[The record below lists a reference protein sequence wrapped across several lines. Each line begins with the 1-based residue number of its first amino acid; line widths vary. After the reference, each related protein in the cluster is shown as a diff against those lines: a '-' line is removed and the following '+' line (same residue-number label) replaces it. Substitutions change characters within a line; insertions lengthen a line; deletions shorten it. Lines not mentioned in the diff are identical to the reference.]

1 MADNGKDPAVSG
13 VQKAANAASKV
24 KNTAKNVKTVAK
36 AAAKAAAQNYVG
48 AVKDLVANPE
58 VFIKIISIVLVICFF
73 FVFILMAVGAV
84 IVAILNWILNHF
96 KDVVGDDIEV
106 NAFQSGGNL
115 FSFYKDSLGDII
127 CAIPEVAVNMLA
139 DIFTSDE
146 DGDGKEEDQTGAYQQ
161 TVNAAINQEDF
172 VGEDGAIRTRLEA
185 IKTRVKDRGEQ
196 IALTFDD
203 IKLDAMGLEIAAGL
217 SNGLLYP
224 CLYAGV
230 DGEMKVNCDKSAF
243 NLTDIQALKILAAY
257 CAQNECSPGETDLW
271 DLYDYIGWYEDVI
284 TDIED
289 DVISQE
295 QELDTMTVHTS
306 VAQSILDFASIGDIP
321 ARFDLSGVQAERWY
335 GTFKPQWWKEEWD
348 QLTKYYNYY
357 KKYGSSIPGNVGDC
371 TGNEIA
377 NAIANHMAFSAD
389 GLDKMGSVPD
399 AGLVEY
405 IYTVG
410 AATLSISAVTYEG
423 SDAELREAMNNL
435 LNTATNAMFDQS
447 YYELVSGILN
457 SWINWTSSLS
467 SYGEQKVRSFPN
479 AQVAFS
485 YKMIDGKYEWTK
497 SFISLKDTPAGTYC
511 IVEMSQ
517 DPNRNYNYYSANG
530 KYAPHLVADM
540 QGAFYSGKSPIYQH
554 GVMHT
559 GATTCVDDDISWE
572 IGDPDYHYT
581 TDKTTGERVYD
592 GTYWI
597 IYYCPCL
604 SKGLN
609 YSQYESCRCVDVSQH
624 KDSGMADIEDGGCW
638 DDNTKSRPCLKPHEV
653 CGACHTPCDK
663 GLQETETDYADSVTL
678 DQLSGVNAWHGKN
691 CFPNG
696 HACTDPHEIE
706 KFYNSP
712 AGNGWGAHQWEVYA
726 IVNAATPDLQQEGA
740 PAPEKTKAYKLQL
753 SLDVAY
759 SPVSIDYL
767 TQNVIGLW
775 PGDLDSVDEIISSN
789 GKKKEYAA
797 NHIGNEALVKSW
809 TERISVNPRGTR
821 HYLDLSF
828 ERKNGYQYEY
838 YLDYLLGIAEEVGIE
853 TDGLLSPVTKWG
865 DPIAQ
870 IAEKEYTYITK
881 NQLYGGD
888 RYWGL
893 CSAGQT
899 AGMSTANRQPIDDW
913 TKGYNS
919 WTTAFVLACAFQAA
933 ETGVHGGFGNLNK
946 YGNITN
952 VVENKSEEWPISPKD
967 FITAI
972 KAAPGV
978 KRHTDKTYTPIPGD
992 IVVFDTSANSD
1003 LMFNKN
1009 WRVGI
1014 VISRK
1019 DTNFTAIIGDVNNQL
1034 YKYTGKYAVGS
1045 AVTLGESAGLKVIEY
1060 WTPKYTSKLFKSPSY
1075 LKAEIYDVT
1084 LESLPGSYAKALVTE
1099 SNIEYL
1105 EPRVT
1110 YLFGYPRFRW
1120 EQLPAVVAYIDSKY
1134 PKEYTEK
1141 LRAAINADDPAL
1153 AATEWGNL
1161 FAGKLSA
1168 KAKDL
1173 QIEIWQELYFKPF
1186 ITNFMKIRNKFNWGA
1201 TNIRQDILMALL
1213 STTDNHT
1220 ALRTAIRPLVE
1231 NLSNDISDAELL
1243 TVLMQDD
1250 ALRNALSKNADYIW
1264 TSDTKWIR
1272 EEWLE
1277 GIRCVLNTLAQQANL
1292 TIAAT
1297 P

>member
-1 MADNGKDPAVSG
+1 MADNGQDPVVSG
-13 VQKAANAASKV
+13 AQKVSKAAN
-24 KNTAKNVKTVAK
+24 TAKSAAKTVKTVGK

-48 AVKDLVANPE
+48 AIKDLVTDPE
-58 VFIKIISIVLVICFF
+58 VFRKIISIVLVVCFI
-73 FVFILMAVGAV
+73 FVFILMAVGAA

-96 KDVVGDDIEV
+96 KEVVGDDINV

-115 FSFYKDSLGDII
+115 FSFYTDSLGDII

-172 VGEDGAIRTRLEA
+172 VGEDGAISTRLEA
-185 IKTRVKDRGEQ
+185 IKTRVKERGEQ

-203 IKLDAMGLEIAAGL
+203 MKLDAMGLEIAAGI

-230 DGEMKVNCDKSAF
+230 DGEMEVNCDKSAF

-257 CAQNECSPGETDLW
+257 CAQNECSPGEADIW
-271 DLYDYIGWYEDVI
+271 DLYNYIGWFEDVI

-295 QELDTMTVHTS
+295 QELETMTVHTS
-306 VAQSILDFASIGDIP
+306 VAQSVLDFASIGDIP
-321 ARFDLSGVQAERWY
+321 SRFDLSGVQAARWH

-348 QLTKYYNYY
+348 QLLQYYNYY
-357 KKYGSSIPGNVGDC
+357 TRYGNTVPGNVGDC

-377 NAIANHMAFSAD
+377 DAIANHMEFSAA
-389 GLDKMGSVPD
+389 GLDKMGAVPD

-410 AATLSISAVTYEG
+410 TATLSISAVTYEG
-423 SDAELREAMNNL
+423 SDAELREAMNDL
-435 LNTATNAMFDQS
+435 LNAATNAAFDKS

-457 SWINWTSSLS
+457 SWIDWTSSLS
-467 SYGEQKVRSFPN
+467 SYGEQKIRSFPN

-485 YKMIDGKYEWTK
+485 YKKIDGKYDWTT

-517 DPNRNYNYYSANG
+517 DPNRNYNFYSANG
-530 KYAPHLVADM
+530 KYAPHLVAQM
-540 QGAFYSGKSPIYQH
+540 QGAFYSGKSPIWQH
-554 GVMHT
+554 GLVHT
-559 GATTCVDDDISWE
+559 AETKVPADDISWE

-581 TDKTTGERVYD
+581 IDKTTGERVYD
-592 GTYWI
+592 GTYWV

-604 SKGLN
+604 EVAGYNRSS
-609 YSQYESCRCVDVSQH
+609 YDSCVCGSATLH
-624 KDSGMADIEDGGCW
+624 NNGG
-638 DDNTKSRPCLKPHEV
+638 DDCEISNGTRPCQAPHTS
-653 CGACHTPCDK
+653 CAACHTPCSK
-663 GLQETETDYADSVTL
+663 GFAEAQANGDYTSVTFESMG
-678 DQLSGVNAWHGKN
+678 DVNAWHSSS
-691 CFPNG
+691 CFVAG
-696 HACTDPHEIE
+696 HAYTDPDKIE
-706 KFYNSP
+706 QYYNT
-712 AGNGWGAHQWEVYA
+712 AGGGQGGHQWEVYA
-726 IVNAATPDLQQEGA
+726 LVNAATPDLQQEDA
-740 PAPEKTKAYKLQL
+740 PPPERTQAYKLKL
-753 SLDVAY
+753 SMDVAY

-775 PGDLDSVDEIISSN
+775 PGDLDAVDEVISSN
-789 GKKKEYAA
+789 GKTTVYAA
-797 NHIGNEALVKSW
+797 NHIGNQALLKSW
-809 TERISVNPRGTR
+809 TEKVSVNPRGTR
-821 HYLDLSF
+821 HQLILSF

-838 YLDYLLGIAEEVGIE
+838 YIDYLLGIAAELGIE
-853 TDGLLSPVTKWG
+853 TDGLLSPVIKWG

-870 IAEKEYTYITK
+870 IAQKEYTYMSK

-899 AGMSTANRQPIDDW
+899 AGMKTANRQSIDDW

-919 WTTAFVLACAFQAA
+919 WTTAFVLACAFQAC
-933 ETGVHGGFGNLNK
+933 ETGIHGGFGNLNQ

-952 VVENKSEEWPISPKD
+952 VTENKKEEWPISPKD
-967 FITAI
+967 FSAAI

-978 KRHTDKTYTPIPGD
+978 KRHTDKTYAPIPGD
-992 IVVFDTSANSD
+992 IVIFDTSATND
-1003 LMFNKN
+1003 LMFNKT

-1014 VISRK
+1014 VVSRSGA
-1019 DTNFTAIIGDVNNQL
+1019 NFTAIVGDVNNQL
-1034 YKYTGKYAVGS
+1034 YKYTGNYAVGS

-1060 WTPKYTSKLFKSPSY
+1060 WTPKYTSNLFKSPSY
-1075 LKAEIYDVT
+1075 LKAEIYDVA
-1084 LESLPGSYAKALVTE
+1084 LESLPVSYAKALVTPT
-1099 SNIEYL
+1099 NIEYL
-1105 EPRVT
+1105 EPKVT

-1120 EQLPAVVAYIDSKY
+1120 DQLPDVVAYIDSKY
-1134 PKEYTEK
+1134 PQEYTEQ
-1141 LRAAINADDPAL
+1141 LRAAIAADNPAW
-1153 AATEWGNL
+1153 AVTEWGKL
-1161 FAGKLSA
+1161 FSSQLSG

-1186 ITNFMKIRNKFNWGA
+1186 ITSYMKMRNKFNWGA
-1201 TNIRQDILMALL
+1201 TNIRQDLLMALL

-1220 ALRTAIRPLVE
+1220 ALKNAIKPLIE
-1231 NLSNDISDAELL
+1231 NLSNDITDAELL
-1243 TVLMQDD
+1243 TVLMTDD
-1250 ALRNALSKNADYIW
+1250 ALRNALREDADYLW
-1264 TSDTKWIR
+1264 PSDTDWIR

-1277 GIRCVLNTLAQQANL
+1277 CIRCVLNTLAQQANL
-1292 TIAAT
+1292 TMAAT